1 MFSTAL
7 KTPGFRLRPLEL
19 RDLEAL
25 TNVIFGDPDVAK
37 TLAHDASTAESRRK
51 CAAIWCE
58 RHAIDSPQSNWTQ
71 RRLGAWAL
79 IDEAAGNSA
88 ETLVGIRGFNVD
100 KNLPENCV
108 GSFIALARSHWQ
120 RGLASELTALLL
132 DYVFQETDTKAIYT
146 EIWPLLNPRSEA
158 VQQKMGYEFVGRHS
172 VREAHGEDRM
182 RDIARFEL
190 WRASCASDS
199 ELAQVLREVSIKM
212 GQLAAEKLHTQ
223 DEAVHLILSQVAGP
237 DRTTDELVQQNVQLG
252 FDNPA
257 WLTFRLD
264 RSDWLNQKRSR

>member
-1 MFSTAL
+1 MFSTDL

-19 RDLEAL
+19 RDIEAL

-51 CAAIWCE
+51 CAAVWCE

-79 IDEAAGNSA
+79 VDEAAGKSA
-88 ETLVGIRGFNVD
+88 ERLIGIRGFNVD

-108 GSFIALARSHWQ
+108 GTFIALAKSHWQ
-120 RGLASELTALLL
+120 RGLASEITRLLL
-132 DYVFQETDTKAIYT
+132 DYVFHETDTKAVYT

-158 VQQKMGYEFVGRHS
+158 VQRKMGYELVGRHS

-182 RDIARFEL
+182 RDIAKFEL
-190 WRASCASDS
+190 WRALCASDS
-199 ELAQVLREVSIKM
+199 ELAPVLREVSVKM
-212 GQLAAEKLHTQ
+212 GQLAAERLHSQ
-223 DEAVHLILSQVAGP
+223 EEAVDLILGQIAVP
-237 DRTTDELVQQNVQLG
+237 DQTVDELVQGNVQLG

-257 WLTFRLD
+257 WLEFRLN
-264 RSDWLNQKRSR
+264 RSDWLHRQQLR